1 MASPRWTKVRRDL
14 WLHKART
21 VMVVLAV
28 AVGIAG
34 AGAVLDTWALLR
46 VVVREEYLATNPPS
60 ATLWVDS
67 VDAGLLATVRALP
80 GVRAAVAR
88 RTVVATATSGGV
100 GRTAMLFAGSDLGGS
115 EVGRVVREAG
125 DWPPGEG
132 GFVLEASSE
141 SFVELAIGD
150 SVALRLGSGAEVVLP
165 VTGIARDAGLAP
177 GWMEHI
183 VYGFLTPG
191 TLARL
196 GAPATFDQL
205 QITVREGEMD
215 RSHIRRV
222 AADVAE
228 AVSATGRRVES
239 VEVPEPGEHIH
250 AAQMDSLLLTQGAF
264 GALALLLSAVL
275 VINLVTAML
284 AGQVRE
290 IGIMK
295 AVGARAGQVAAMYM
309 VVALALGLVAALVAI
324 PLGAVAARAYARFA
338 AELLNFSVEGYRIPS
353 WALVAQLGV
362 AAILPMAAAAIPIVR
377 GCRIPV
383 AEALRDLGISGPG
396 ERGPGRIL
404 GGLGG
409 AARPFLLSLRNA
421 FRRRQRMALTL
432 ATLALGG
439 AVFMAS
445 LDLRTTIRGSV
456 GELFGKSLRYDMS
469 LRFVEPHAPDS
480 IVAAIRATE
489 GVGELEAWSGVTA
502 SVRHDDG
509 LLGNGFSLTGL
520 AWDSRLVAFPPLE
533 GRWLREDDGRAMV
546 VSRRLAAEEP
556 GLRPGATVTLVVGG
570 KESVWSVVGIV
581 DMGPGATAFTSR
593 AAVAETVG
601 DARARVAVLS
611 ATVVGT
617 ASESELI
624 QRLRRDLEDAGF
636 PVESG
641 QLVQAS
647 RVAME
652 DHLLMVAGFLV
663 LMSQLTIVVGGL
675 ALASTMS
682 LSVMERTR
690 EIGVLRAI
698 GARHRTIALII
709 QGEGLVVAVLSWALA
724 VPLSVPMSVAVAK
737 SFGRVML
744 PVPAGMA
751 PQAGA
756 VLAWLGLVVV
766 VSALACA
773 WPARSATRI
782 TTAQA
787 LAYE

>member
-1 MASPRWTKVRRDL
+1 
-14 WLHKART
+14 
-21 VMVVLAV
+21 MVVLAI
-28 AVGIAG
+28 AVGIGG

-46 VVVREEYLATNPPS
+46 VVVREEYLATSPPS
-60 ATLWVDS
+60 ATLRVDS
-67 VDAGLLATVRALP
+67 VDATLLATVRALP
-80 GVRAAVAR
+80 EVRAAVAR
-88 RTVVATATSGGV
+88 RTAVATATSGGV
-100 GRTAMLFAGSDLGGS
+100 GRTAVLFAGSDLARS

-125 DWPPGEG
+125 DWPPREG

-141 SFVELAIGD
+141 SFAELSVGD
-150 SVALRLGSGAEVVLP
+150 SVALRVGNGAEMVLP
-165 VTGIARDAGLAP
+165 VTGIARDASLAP
-177 GWMEHI
+177 GWMEHM
-183 VYGFLTPG
+183 VYGFVTPG
-191 TLARL
+191 TLAGL
-196 GAPATFDQL
+196 GVPATFDQL
-205 QITVREGEMD
+205 QITVLEGEMD

-222 AADVAE
+222 AADVE
-228 AVSATGRRVES
+228 KAVAAAGHLVES

-275 VINLVTAML
+275 VINLVNAML
-284 AGQVRE
+284 TGQVRE

-295 AVGARAGQVAAMYM
+295 TLGARTDQVAAMYLAL
-309 VVALALGLVAALVAI
+309 ALALGLVAALVAI
-324 PLGAVAARAYARFA
+324 PLAAVAGRAYARFA
-338 AELLNFSVEGYRIPS
+338 AELLNFSVEGYRIPIR
-353 WALVAQLGV
+353 ALAAQLGV
-362 AAILPMAAAAIPIVR
+362 AVILPMAAAAIPIVR

-396 ERGPGRIL
+396 ERGPGRL
-404 GGLGG
+404 FGGVGG
-409 AARPFLLSLRNA
+409 PARPFLLSVRNA

-456 GELFGKSLRYDMS
+456 AELFGKALRYDMS

-480 IVAAIRATE
+480 IAAAIRATV
-489 GVGELEAWSGVTA
+489 GVEDVEAWSGATA
-502 SVRHDDG
+502 AVRHDDG

-520 AWDSRLVAFPPLE
+520 GWDSRLVAFTPLE
-533 GRWLREDDGRAMV
+533 GRWLRAGDGRAMV
-546 VSRRLAAEEP
+546 VSRRLAAQEP
-556 GLRPGATVTLVVGG
+556 GLRPGATAILVIGG
-570 KESVWSVVGIV
+570 TESAWEVVGIV

-593 AAVAETVG
+593 GAVAEAVD

-611 ATVVGT
+611 ATVAGT

-624 QRLRRDLEDAGF
+624 QRLRRDLEEKGF

-647 RVAME
+647 RVALE

-663 LMSQLTIVVGGL
+663 VMSQLTIVVGGL
-675 ALASTMS
+675 ALATTMS
-682 LSVMERTR
+682 LSVLERTR

-698 GARHRTIALII
+698 GARHRTIVLII

-724 VPLSVPMSVAVAK
+724 VPLSVPMSVAVAR

-751 PQAGA
+751 PQGSA
-756 VLAWLGLVVV
+756 VLAWLVLAVV
-766 VSALACA
+766 VSAVACA
-773 WPARSATRI
+773 WPAWSATRI